1 VSLDVRPP
9 PGPHLQVTALKKQKC
24 YQAGK
29 CLLAA
34 RTHLNKALVGVK
46 WASRLG
52 LQQVSDFG
60 QQHLILGRWRGRSGA
75 SFSFLITRLMPRMTR
90 NSTKA
95 MMMRLTVTVMKEP

>member
-1 VSLDVRPP
+1 MLI
-9 PGPHLQVTALKKQKC
+9 GW
-24 YQAGK
+24 
-29 CLLAA
+29 